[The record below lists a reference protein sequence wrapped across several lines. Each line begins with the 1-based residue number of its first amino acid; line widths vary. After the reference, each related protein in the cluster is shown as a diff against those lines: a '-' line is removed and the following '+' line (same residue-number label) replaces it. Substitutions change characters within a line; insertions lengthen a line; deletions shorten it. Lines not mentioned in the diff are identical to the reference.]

1 MIAMSLMCNV
11 PSKKPMINTVV
22 ETSLKK
28 DFERLCEI
36 EQRSMSNML
45 ALLISQAVETAKHEG
60 KLIERTKS
68 KGAK

>member
-1 MIAMSLMCNV
+1 
-11 PSKKPMINTVV
+11 MINTVV
-22 ETSLKK
+22 DTSLKK

-60 KLIERTKS
+60 KLSFANIS
-68 KGAK
+68 SC